1 MEFLTPHERDS
12 PLGKK
17 LFLYYTE
24 RLEQLRRK
32 NDHDMD
38 EHNRAML
45 VAQIKE
51 VKAFLR
57 LYEPITAASQDTAA
71 PFAHVYPTPAL

>member
-1 MEFLTPHERDS
+1 MELSPHERDS

-17 LFLYYTE
+17 LYQHYAE
-24 RLEQLRRK
+24 RLESLRRK

-38 EHNRAML
+38 EHDRALL

-57 LYEPITAASQDTAA
+57 LFEEPIKAASQDTAI
-71 PFAHVYPTPAL
+71 PFAHV